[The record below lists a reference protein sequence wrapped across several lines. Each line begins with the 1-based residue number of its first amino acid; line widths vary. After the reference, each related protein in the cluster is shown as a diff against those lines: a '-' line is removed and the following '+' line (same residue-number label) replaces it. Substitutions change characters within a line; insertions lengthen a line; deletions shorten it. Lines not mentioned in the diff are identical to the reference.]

1 MKSEAFRDSV
11 GLQGK
16 EGRRGSDWWEGTALG
31 SVHRT
36 GIQGSRTSPLFPAL
50 CPWHWDI
57 SQWNSAVLGRR
68 SSSQERQL
76 PTNLASKCPSARS
89 THTLRGRGKRARG
102 EHEPRRGLSAP
113 PSFPN
118 ANSWSP
124 PPKDS
129 ISGDD
134 AKTALYTS
142 SPRRSGEVS
151 AWVGLAVTFVII
163 PFTFPYHQGRILSG
177 ELSGGQAGPLP
188 MTLLH
193 LSFCAFT
200 NCWLPKVPRRTSG
213 DSSKR
218 GQMPRFQR
226 SWGFQYLTFREVT
239 LHLQS

>member
-124 PPKDS
+124 PTQRFNIGGWCKNRTLYKQPQEKWRSFRLSWPSCHFCDHSLYLPLSSRKDPFRG
-129 ISGDD
+129 IKWGPGRP
-134 AKTALYTS
+134 TANDLATS
-142 SPRRSGEVS
+142 
-151 AWVGLAVTFVII
+151 
-163 PFTFPYHQGRILSG
+163 
-177 ELSGGQAGPLP
+177 
-188 MTLLH
+188 
-193 LSFCAFT
+193 
-200 NCWLPKVPRRTSG
+200 
-213 DSSKR
+213 
-218 GQMPRFQR
+218 
-226 SWGFQYLTFREVT
+226 
-239 LHLQS
+239 